1 LSPLEKNENLLKTIG
16 YFWSDALNCFLFGH
30 GPMTPTL
37 MDVMMLSGLDIA
49 SSNPSAFKLPEVP
62 FKLSSKTEC
71 TNRGAYP
78 NQHVKTKGPITEKE
92 HTAFLNLWLEHFLFC
107 GPSLAPTKNYLSLAY
122 ELARG
127 NTVGLGK
134 LFLGEVYRYLH
145 LMSSSLLTQKKLR
158 TGGPWWFIQLWAHLY
173 FQNHIPNFPVLAN
186 NSFPDQSGRRIRCT
200 SFDQALYSLP
210 GSKLNPTDT
219 SSWFRIFYRGLDNP
233 IFLPYTDS
241 EIFENPIAFRLADFA
256 NDDSTQHLYSIM
268 IHPCF
273 LPVGMST
280 SNRIIKPGYE
290 FYQPIVVAR
299 QFSLGQVPPHFFL
312 HYLTI
317 SRADLPDIL
326 SSWRCYSL
334 FADLHIPIPVNLS
347 FTSSAIGFENR
358 WSMWKTHVFRKAL
371 QPMLQQINAEYEA
384 PEGEVLPSV

>member
-1 LSPLEKNENLLKTIG
+1 
-16 YFWSDALNCFLFGH
+16 
-30 GPMTPTL
+30 
-37 MDVMMLSGLDIA
+37 
-49 SSNPSAFKLPEVP
+49 
-62 FKLSSKTEC
+62 
-71 TNRGAYP
+71 
-78 NQHVKTKGPITEKE
+78 
-92 HTAFLNLWLEHFLFC
+92 LEHFLFC

-186 NSFPDQSGRRIRCT
+186 NSFPNQSERRIRCT
-200 SFDQALYSLP
+200 SFDQALYNLP

-256 NDDSTQHLYSIM
+256 NDDSTRHLYSIM
-268 IHPCF
+268 IRPCF

-280 SNRIIKPGYE
+280 SNRIIKLGYE
-290 FYQPIVVAR
+290 FYQPVVAAR
-299 QFSLGQVPPHFFL
+299 QFGLGQVPPNFFL
-312 HYLTI
+312 HHLTI
-317 SRADLPDIL
+317 SRADLLDIL
-326 SSWRCYSL
+326 TSQRCYSL
-334 FADLHIPIPVNLS
+334 FTDLHIPIPVDLS
-347 FTSSAIGFENR
+347 FTSSTIGFKN
-358 WSMWKTHVFRKAL
+358 W
-371 QPMLQQINAEYEA
+371 
-384 PEGEVLPSV
+384 

>member
-1 LSPLEKNENLLKTIG
+1 
-16 YFWSDALNCFLFGH
+16 
-30 GPMTPTL
+30 
-37 MDVMMLSGLDIA
+37 
-49 SSNPSAFKLPEVP
+49 
-62 FKLSSKTEC
+62 
-71 TNRGAYP
+71 
-78 NQHVKTKGPITEKE
+78 
-92 HTAFLNLWLEHFLFC
+92 
-107 GPSLAPTKNYLSLAY
+107 
-122 ELARG
+122 
-127 NTVGLGK
+127 
-134 LFLGEVYRYLH
+134 
-145 LMSSSLLTQKKLR
+145 
-158 TGGPWWFIQLWAHLY
+158 
-173 FQNHIPNFPVLAN
+173 
-186 NSFPDQSGRRIRCT
+186 
-200 SFDQALYSLP
+200 
-210 GSKLNPTDT
+210 
-219 SSWFRIFYRGLDNP
+219 LDNP

-290 FYQPIVVAR
+290 FYQPIVAAR

-312 HYLTI
+312 HYLTV